1 MFHRIPSTILFLLY
15 KNSRIFSLLL
25 ELQIDRQSEHFGDR
39 KTLKSKLTERE
50 GEREREIEI

>member
-50 GEREREIEI
+50 GERERER